1 MKCKFYHEHTLAQAG
16 KSVTLTQMN
25 DRSPSSLIKAVSRQL
40 QDVMDP
46 ELTFLSVMDMGILR
60 EVRYEDDHIVC
71 VITPTYSGC
80 PATQVI
86 SEDVLKAAREIDPK
100 AEVKVAL
107 SPAWTTDWISL
118 EARNKMTA
126 NGIAPPEGSSHDK
139 AFLTG
144 DGRITP
150 CPICKSQETKLISPF
165 GSTPCKASFICNA
178 CLEPFEH
185 FKCI

>member
-1 MKCKFYHEHTLAQAG
+1 MDDC
-16 KSVTLTQMN
+16 
-25 DRSPSSLIKAVSRQL
+25 SPSELIKLVSRQL

-46 ELTFLSVMDMGILR
+46 ELPFLSVKDMGILR
-60 EVRYEDDHIVC
+60 DVLFENGHIVC

-80 PATQVI
+80 PATEMI
-86 SEDVLKAAREIDPK
+86 SEDVLRSARAIDPN
-100 AEVKVAL
+100 AEIRVAL
-107 SPAWTTDWISL
+107 SPAWTTDWISE
-118 EARNKMTA
+118 EAREKMTA

-144 DGRITP
+144 DGRVTP
-150 CPICKSQETKLISPF
+150 CPLCKSIDTKLISPF
-165 GSTPCKASFICNA
+165 GSTACKASFICNS

>member
-1 MKCKFYHEHTLAQAG
+1 MI
-16 KSVTLTQMN
+16 
-25 DRSPSSLIKAVSRQL
+25 DRSPSSLVKAVSRQL

-60 EVRYEDDHIVC
+60 DVRFENGHIVC

-86 SEDVLKAAREIDPK
+86 SEDVLKAAREIDPG
-100 AEVKVAL
+100 AEVEVVL

-118 EARNKMTA
+118 EAREKMTA

-144 DGRITP
+144 DGHTIP
-150 CPICKSQETKLISPF
+150 CPICKSKETKLISPF

-185 FKCI
+185 FKCF